1 MLRRLAASL
10 IVLATLVAGLAAGSA
25 TADTLPLPPSLVD
38 GASDAGAALLV
49 EAEARE
55 AYFPLAA
62 NFLTQKNQAFCGVAS
77 MVMILNALRVPAPEV
92 PEYLPYRTFTQ
103 DNVLNASTEAIV
115 PQATILKQG
124 MTLDELGAV
133 FAVQPVAVTVRHAS
147 DSSLDAF
154 RKEASG
160 ALGTRGR
167 FVVVNYL
174 RKAMGQQTG
183 GHFSPLAAYDAET
196 DRFLILDVAR
206 YKYPPVWVT
215 ASDLFG
221 AMNTA
226 DSDNDGRTRGY
237 LLIAGKSG

>member
-38 GASDAGAALLV
+38 GASDAGAVLLV

-77 MVMILNALRVPAPEV
+77 MVMILNALRIPAPEV

-133 FAVQPVAVTVRHAS
+133 FTVQPVAVTVRHAA

-154 RKEASG
+154 RKEARD
-160 ALGTRGR
+160 ALATRGR

>member
-1 MLRRLAASL
+1 MLRRIAASL
-10 IVLATLVAGLAAGSA
+10 IVLTSLVTGFAS
-25 TADTLPLPPSLVD
+25 ADTLPLPPSLVD
-38 GASDAGAALLV
+38 GASDAGATLLV
-49 EAEARE
+49 ESEARE

-115 PQATILKQG
+115 PQATILQKG
-124 MTLDELGAV
+124 MTLDQLGAV
-133 FAVQPVAVTVRHAS
+133 FAVKPVTVTVRHAA
-147 DSSLDAF
+147 DSSLEDF
-154 RKEASG
+154 RREARD
-160 ALGTRGR
+160 ALGTKDR

-174 RKAMGQQTG
+174 RKVMGQQTG

-215 ASDLFG
+215 AADLFA
-221 AMNTA
+221 AMDTP
-226 DSDNDGRTRGY
+226 DSDNAGLTRGY
-237 LLIAGKSG
+237 LLVSAKTI